1 MQRFDA
7 PLEIHV
13 HGQVLL
19 RDDVRIKHLEEAL
32 KPILSYVGA
41 RNFAAGAASGFEDE
55 PGLQFNLKEHLL
67 QMCWTVFGDDD
78 FRQPLEEACMNL
90 NELASA
96 GSAIEI
102 SFYDAAFEPEEDN
115 PNVETRDDFMVLFV
129 GPTPAA
135 IMQAQRDLL
144 VQDMVH
150 MMERHFDAGE
160 LSGVIEE
167 VDKLFANRF
176 NALIHSLDI
185 GQSKPL
191 GNAGSVRGSSRK
203 SRRLH

>member
-1 MQRFDA
+1 MQRFNA

-13 HGQVLL
+13 HGQVML
-19 RDDVRIKHLEEAL
+19 RTDVRIKHLEEAL
-32 KPILSYVGA
+32 KPVLNYVGA
-41 RNFAAGAASGFEDE
+41 RSFDEGAPSGFEDE
-55 PGLQFNLKEHLL
+55 PGLQFNRNDNLL

-102 SFYDAAFEPEEDN
+102 TFYDADFEPEEDN
-115 PNVETRDDFMVLFV
+115 PDIESRDDFMVLFV

-144 VQDMVH
+144 VHDMVH
-150 MMERHFDAGE
+150 MMERHFEANE
-160 LSGVIEE
+160 LTGVIAE

-176 NALIHSLDI
+176 DALINSLDI
-185 GQSKPL
+185 SKSKL
-191 GNAGSVRGSSRK
+191 AGNAGSVRGSARK

>member
-1 MQRFDA
+1 MQRFNA

-19 RDDVRIKHLEEAL
+19 REDVRIKHIEDAL
-32 KPILSYVGA
+32 KPVLQYVGA
-41 RNFAAGAASGFEDE
+41 RTFHEGSPSGFEDE
-55 PGLQFNLKEHLL
+55 PGLQFNRQEHML
-67 QMCWTVFGDDD
+67 QMCWTVFGNDD

-90 NELASA
+90 NELASS
-96 GSAIEI
+96 GSSIEI
-102 SFYDAAFEPEEDN
+102 TIYDAEFDSEETEAN
-115 PNVETRDDFMVLFV
+115 AESRDDFMVLFV

-144 VQDMVH
+144 VHDMVH
-150 MMERHFDAGE
+150 MMERHFDSTE
-160 LSGVIEE
+160 LSGVIAE

-176 NALIHSLDI
+176 NALIDSLDI
-185 GQSKPL
+185 SKL
-191 GNAGSVRGSSRK
+191 SVSGNSVSGRAGSRK